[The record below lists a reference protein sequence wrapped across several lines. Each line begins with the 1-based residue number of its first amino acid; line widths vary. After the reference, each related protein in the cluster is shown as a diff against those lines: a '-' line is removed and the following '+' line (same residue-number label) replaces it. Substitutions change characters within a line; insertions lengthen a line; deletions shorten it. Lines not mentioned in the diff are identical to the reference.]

1 MPARRA
7 LVSRAESEFGRV
19 LTRFARLHSGKM
31 AIAVIWKRLGE
42 RSFRREME
50 AIALVQEAR
59 NNVSDDARV
68 QFSVTGAARFRRF
81 DDSI

>member
-59 NNVSDDARV
+59 DNVSDDARV
-68 QFSVTGAARFRRF
+68 QFLALPQPLDFVCLT
-81 DDSI
+81 SI